1 MAEQYQF
8 DLDAG
13 VDCLAFANTLE
24 DWTDAVPT
32 ERIATFQDMIAFS
45 EQTGQ
50 LPIGLANDL
59 RLLVERHPEDAE
71 RALEHARTLRK
82 TIFQVFSAIAA
93 GKTPDPNDLDILN
106 ADLHE
111 AMARTQLVPENDGFT
126 WTWPDDV
133 VVLERAIWPVV
144 RSAADLLISGE
155 LDRVRECAASDC
167 SWLFFDESRNRS
179 RRWCSMQT
187 CGNRA
192 KVDRFRTRRRQTETA
207 ETAAG

>member
-1 MAEQYQF
+1 MIQTAGRDVIT
-8 DLDAG
+8 DLLDVLDDSERAQKQLETTNDVAQIKEG
-13 VDCLAFANTLE
+13 VQLVFTKLRNTLSGKGLKPME
-24 DWTDAVPT
+24 AV
-32 ERIATFQDMIAFS
+32 
-45 EQTGQ
+45 
-50 LPIGLANDL
+50 
-59 RLLVERHPEDAE
+59 
-71 RALEHARTLRK
+71 
-82 TIFQVFSAIAA
+82 
-93 GKTPDPNDLDILN
+93 GKEFN

-179 RRWCSMQT
+179 RRWCSMSSS
-187 CGNRA
+187 G
-192 KVDRFRTRRRQTETA
+192 TRRA
-207 ETAAG
+207 CSG